1 MKVLVVDD
9 DRSARDF
16 AARVLAE
23 AGYEVSS
30 VDSGDAALARLPE
43 GFEIVVTDLDMPGGL
58 NGVQVTQEVRR
69 STAAD
74 VVIMTAFPDMSTA
87 IHAVRAG
94 AYDYLVKPFSPDT
107 LRLAVDR
114 CAQRR
119 RLSKELER
127 ERALKEELSRAYNE
141 LSQMQRVRD
150 LFGQFMTPEVVKFVT
165 EHPDDFR
172 TRGDRRVVTV
182 MFVDVRGFTPYAAR
196 VSPEEAVGT
205 LNQYFELLVGAVQE
219 NGGVVNKFLG
229 DGLMAVFGAPQPNPR
244 HALDAVWAAHKAR
257 TLLRFLS
264 PEADLQLGFAI
275 NTGEVVAGCLGAK
288 DRTEYSVIGSP
299 VNLAARMEKAARPGD
314 ILVGPE
320 TARLVQNDFFIETL
334 PPSVFAG
341 FTDPIALGSVM
352 GPRNPVQSLTS

>member
-264 PEADLQLGFAI
+264 RRPI
-275 NTGEVVAGCLGAK
+275 CNW
-288 DRTEYSVIGSP
+288 GSP
-299 VNLAARMEKAARPGD
+299 STPAKSWPVAWAPKTGRSTASSDRPS
-314 ILVGPE
+314 IWPRAWKRPRGPG
-320 TARLVQNDFFIETL
+320 TFWWAPKRRGLFKTISSLKPCPRPCSPDSRT
-334 PPSVFAG
+334 PSPW
-341 FTDPIALGSVM
+341 D
-352 GPRNPVQSLTS
+352 R

>member
-1 MKVLVVDD
+1 VKVLVVDD
-9 DRSARDF
+9 DKSARDF
-16 AARVLAE
+16 AARVLAD

-30 VDSGDAALARLPE
+30 VDSGTAAIARMGD
-43 GFEIVVTDLDMPGGL
+43 GFEIVVTDLDMPGGP
-58 NGVQVTQEVRR
+58 NGVAVTEEARR

-74 VVIMTAFPDMSTA
+74 VLIMTAFPDLSTA

-114 CAQRR
+114 CASRR

-127 ERALKEELSRAYNE
+127 ERSLREQLTRAYDE
-141 LSQMQRVRD
+141 LSQMQKVRD
-150 LFGQFMTPEVVKFVT
+150 LFGQFMTPEVVKFVS

-196 VSPEEAVGT
+196 VPPEEAVGT
-205 LNQYFELLVGAVQE
+205 LNQYFELLVGAVQD

-244 HALDAVWAAHKAR
+244 HARDAVWAAHKAR
-257 TLLRFLS
+257 TMLQFLP
-264 PEADLQLGFAI
+264 PETDLQLGFAI

-288 DRTEYSVIGSP
+288 NRTEYSVIGSP

-320 TARLVQNDFFIETL
+320 TARLVADEFYVENL
-334 PPSVFAG
+334 PPSLFAG
-341 FTDPIALGSVM
+341 FTEPIALGSVI
-352 GPRNPVQSLTS
+352 GPRQTVRSLAS

>member
-9 DRSARDF
+9 DKSARDF
-16 AARVLAE
+16 AARVLAD

-30 VDSGDAALARLPE
+30 VDSGTAAIARMGD
-43 GFEIVVTDLDMPGGL
+43 GFEIVVTDLDMPGGP
-58 NGVQVTQEVRR
+58 NGVAVTEAVRR
-69 STAAD
+69 ATAAD
-74 VVIMTAFPDMSTA
+74 VLIMTAFPDLSTA

-114 CAQRR
+114 CASRR

-127 ERALKEELSRAYNE
+127 ERSLREQLARAYDE
-141 LSQMQRVRD
+141 LSQMQKVRD
-150 LFGQFMTPEVVKFVT
+150 LFGQFMTPEVVKFVS

-205 LNQYFELLVGAVQE
+205 LNQYFELLVGAVQD

-257 TLLRFLS
+257 TLLQFLP
-264 PEADLQLGFAI
+264 PETDLQLGFAI

-288 DRTEYSVIGSP
+288 NRTEYSVIGSP

-320 TARLVQNDFFIETL
+320 TARLVADEFNVEPL
-334 PPSVFAG
+334 PPSSFAG
-341 FTDPIALGSVM
+341 FAEPISLGSVT
-352 GPRNPVQSLTS
+352 GPRQTARSTAA